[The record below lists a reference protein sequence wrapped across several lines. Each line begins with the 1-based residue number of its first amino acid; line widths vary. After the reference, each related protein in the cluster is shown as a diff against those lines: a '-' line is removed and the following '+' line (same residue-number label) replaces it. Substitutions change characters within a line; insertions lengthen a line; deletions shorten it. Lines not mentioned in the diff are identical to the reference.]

1 MNDEELHKAWVDACM
16 EVAHDFAEEY
26 CNMQCDGTRSHL
38 EAATAR
44 RTKLRDMLWDVP
56 ASMALT
62 DQELRAG
69 VELQR
74 KEIDRLKQQLR
85 DEGDRIAELKRAIE
99 AMRVAGGSVEF
110 QMAFDMAK
118 ALIVTPNPELWGEAA
133 GGRAFTE

>member
-1 MNDEELHKAWVDACM
+1 M
-16 EVAHDFAEEY
+16 
-26 CNMQCDGTRSHL
+26 
-38 EAATAR
+38 
-44 RTKLRDMLWDVP
+44 RDKLWDVP

-62 DQELRAG
+62 DPELRAG

-118 ALIVTPNPELWGEAA
+118 ALIVTPNFKL
-133 GGRAFTE
+133 

>member
-1 MNDEELHKAWVDACM
+1 
-16 EVAHDFAEEY
+16 
-26 CNMQCDGTRSHL
+26 
-38 EAATAR
+38 
-44 RTKLRDMLWDVP
+44 MLWDVP

-62 DQELRAG
+62 DPELRAG

-110 QMAFDMAK
+110 QIAFDMAK
-118 ALIVTPNPELWGEAA
+118 ALIVTPNVAIEPPEGSARIA
-133 GGRAFTE
+133 G

>member
-1 MNDEELHKAWVDACM
+1 MNGHWNWLIGRKVSLGEVVDVFGESATVRHGDDETRVLLCELLHEDYKAQD
-16 EVAHDFAEEY
+16 
-26 CNMQCDGTRSHL
+26 R
-38 EAATAR
+38 AA
-44 RTKLRDMLWDVP
+44 

-62 DQELRAG
+62 APELRAG

-85 DEGDRIAELKRAIE
+85 DEGDRIAELTRAIE

-118 ALIVTPNPELWGEAA
+118 ALTREERQMPGPKRTG
-133 GGRAFTE
+133 